1 MKIYAFSGLG
11 VDERVFQFLQ
21 LDHELIHIE
30 WLPPTQRETLPEYAK
45 RLSKSINT
53 REPFGLLG
61 VSFGGMIAIEVAK
74 KLNPHFTVLISS
86 AARASELPPIVR
98 FIRITKLYKFIP
110 FGLVKVF
117 PFPVVWL
124 FSTRNKSMLKQIIQE
139 TDFVFLKWA
148 FGSIVHWKNE
158 EVPENCYTIH
168 GTKDR
173 LIPLRGKADF
183 PVIQGGHFMIV
194 DKADEISQIIK
205 NEVLSAFSDKIS

>member
-11 VDERVFQFLQ
+11 VDKRVFQFLQ
-21 LDHELIHIE
+21 LDHKLIYIE
-30 WLPPTQRETLPEYAK
+30 WIPPGKNESLLGYAK
-45 RLSKSINT
+45 RLSKPINT
-53 REPFGLLG
+53 SEPFGLLG

-74 KLNPHFTVLISS
+74 MLNPHFTVLISS

-98 FIRITKLYKFIP
+98 FIRVTKLHKFIP

-139 TDFVFLKWA
+139 TDLVFLKWA

-158 EVPENCYTIH
+158 EIPENCFKIH

-173 LIPLRGKADF
+173 LIALRDKADF
-183 PVIQGGHFMIV
+183 PVKQGGHFMIV

-205 NEVLSAFSDKIS
+205 NEVL